1 MNSIKKLLLSSR
13 KLLFFAFVFFAAVII
28 SMFGS
33 ACNCCA
39 GGSSD
44 LPEITQDNFGGY
56 LLVYFREHDHDIFF
70 ALSRDGYNFTDVNG
84 GKCVMKGLDL
94 AEQKGIRDPHIYRG
108 PDAFYMTLTDLHIY
122 AKQEG
127 LRDTEWQRDGSKY
140 GWGNNRSIILMKS
153 KDLIH
158 WTSSRFDVA
167 AAFPQLGDIRC
178 AWAPQTYFDPAEKK
192 MFVYFTIGI
201 VGGHNQLYYSY
212 TDEDFTRLVTEPKL
226 LGFDPPM
233 DHTYIDGDISLV
245 NGTYHLF
252 TSDNGIKHA
261 ESKSLL
267 SGYKYVSNENCAKVG
282 GGVEAPTLWRRFGT
296 DKYVLMYDNF
306 SQPNEMAFSETTDFR
321 EFKNLDRFN
330 KGVMKATNFSGAK
343 HGAVIWLTKD
353 EADALAKHWN
363 INNF

>member
-1 MNSIKKLLLSSR
+1 MRSIKKLLLAGMAVSAAAILS
-13 KLLFFAFVFFAAVII
+13 VFPA
-28 SMFGS
+28 SC
-33 ACNCCA
+33 ACCETKP
-39 GGSSD
+39 D
-44 LPEITQDNFGGY
+44 KLPEITKDNFGGY

-70 ALSRDGYNFTDVNG
+70 ALSRDGYNFTAVND
-84 GKCVMKGLDL
+84 GKCAIRGIGL

-108 PDAFYMTLTDLHIY
+108 PDGFYMTLTDLHIY

-127 LRDTEWQRDGSKY
+127 LRDTEWQRDGAKY

-153 KDLIH
+153 KDLVN

-178 AWAPQTYFDPAEKK
+178 AWAPQTYFDPEADRL
-192 MFVYFTIGI
+192 FVYLTIGI
-201 VGGHNQLYYSY
+201 VGKPNRLYYSY
-212 TDEDFTRLVTEPKL
+212 TDDDFTKLATEPKL

-261 ESKSLL
+261 ESKRLL
-267 SGYKYVSNENCAKVG
+267 DGYKYVGNENCAKVG

-306 SQPNEMAFSETTDFR
+306 SQPNEMAFSETADFR
-321 EFKNLDRFN
+321 TFRNLDRFN
-330 KGVMKATNFSGAK
+330 KGEMKALNFSRAK

-353 EADALAKHWN
+353 EIDAFAKHWN
-363 INNF
+363 LETF